1 MRTHKTKPAPEKAEE
16 PVEPVK
22 ATESAP
28 VDHTATDK
36 LLDTIEALLDPATE
50 EETKTKPTWMTD
62 ENFRLLLA
70 SFDPARDTLQFLP
83 RSRTEGDQERLYEEY
98 ERAVFERERNQTPTE
113 DIPWAEIARMPDPG
127 PRGRTIE
134 FVEPMEEINWAIEDD
149 DPTRIVAITNMRTRV
164 IHVTRAMWEEARRGF
179 IVYDR
184 FDRPRRYGDDGL
196 CPKCGWP
203 LAGPGHG
210 PCARNGDPDP
220 EDRRE
225 PYPWPVMPPMDR
237 SKAIGRITNC

>member
-1 MRTHKTKPAPEKAEE
+1 MRTHKTKPAPERAEE
-16 PVEPVK
+16 PVEPVR

-50 EETKTKPTWMTD
+50 EETKPKPTWMTD
-62 ENFRLLLA
+62 ENFRLLFA

-184 FDRPRRYGDDGL
+184 FDRPRRFHGDDGI
-196 CPKCGWP
+196 CPRCHHP
-203 LAGPGHG
+203 LAGPGYP
-210 PCARNGDPDP
+210 PCGNAGTSMDTRAWSYGIATPPPDP
-220 EDRRE
+220 
-225 PYPWPVMPPMDR
+225 
-237 SKAIGRITNC
+237 KAAIRITNC